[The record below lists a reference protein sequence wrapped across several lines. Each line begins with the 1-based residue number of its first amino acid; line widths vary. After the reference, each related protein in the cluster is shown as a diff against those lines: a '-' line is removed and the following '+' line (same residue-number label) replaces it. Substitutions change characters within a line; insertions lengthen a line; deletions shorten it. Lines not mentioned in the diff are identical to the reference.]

1 MNPLFYGN
9 VYLLTISYPRE
20 LRTGFTEGKHLVQ
33 KLYLLLAALILMGL
47 PTVASADVITFQ
59 APATGANQGS
69 GGAKQFDFDSQNAF
83 TWRRCSVEPSG
94 KSHHTH

>member
-69 GGAKQFDFDSQNAF
+69 GGPNQFHFDHNLSYTHPPCDADPL
-83 TWRRCSVEPSG
+83 WRSLTSP
-94 KSHHTH
+94 